1 MMENG
6 INGVA
11 KSTEESLSI
20 SLTSGSTKYRTQ
32 ILKSLQQDLERD
44 GSVHS
49 ENIQVC
55 GLLIN
60 SQTSTQNYFTLN

>member
-20 SLTSGSTKYRTQ
+20 SLTSGSTKYRIQ

-49 ENIQVC
+49 ENIHVC

-60 SQTSTQNYFTLN
+60 SQTSTQNYFTLK